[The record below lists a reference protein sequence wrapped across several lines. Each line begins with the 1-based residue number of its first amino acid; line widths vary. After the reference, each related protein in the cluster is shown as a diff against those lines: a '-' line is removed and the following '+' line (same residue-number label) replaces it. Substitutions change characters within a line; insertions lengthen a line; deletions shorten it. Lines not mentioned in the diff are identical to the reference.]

1 MPSGILVLLFTA
13 IKNKL
18 MRVTLMIQM
27 ANIPPRTQDIFFCQQ
42 PLLATTKASQKQLT
56 PTPKQA

>member
-1 MPSGILVLLFTA
+1 MPRGILVLLFTE

-27 ANIPPRTQDIFFCQQ
+27 ARMPPSTQYIFFNHV